1 MMNDDIG
8 WDNNC
13 HFKHMRYLLCQG
25 FQLGSEMVSP
35 TSFKDVW
42 IEETGESK

>member
-13 HFKHMRYLLCQG
+13 HFKHMRYLLCQ
-25 FQLGSEMVSP
+25 LGSEMVSP

-42 IEETGESK
+42 IEEIEESK